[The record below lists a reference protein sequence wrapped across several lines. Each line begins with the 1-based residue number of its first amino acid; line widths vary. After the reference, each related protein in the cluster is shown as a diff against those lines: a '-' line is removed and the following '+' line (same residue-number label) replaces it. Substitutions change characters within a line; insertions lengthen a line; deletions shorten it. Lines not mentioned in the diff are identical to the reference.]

1 MVRRFDGQTVRQL
14 EWLEFSQESTKF
26 VDSLREIILNNY
38 FKALVVKSHHT
49 ENVTVMV
56 AL

>member
-1 MVRRFDGQTVRQL
+1 MIRRFDGQTVRQL